1 MEVNNNNQKAR
12 IKKPTTFT
20 EQINI
25 LKNRNLQIDDES
37 QAIKIL
43 SRINYYRLSA
53 YMLSFKVGDRFHDGV
68 SFSDVYSLYE
78 FDKTLRSMI
87 MGVLETIEIAFRTH
101 IAYFIAHK
109 YGAMGYEKCENF
121 RNIDYHSN
129 MMRKFQEE
137 IERSDEIFVQHHKSA
152 YGGGFPIWVVIELI
166 SFSVLSKMYNNL
178 KEEDQNEIASNYYH
192 TKGEYV
198 KTWLY
203 TLSVFRNICAHYGR
217 LYDRRLKITPKL
229 FKADRKKGINNNTVF
244 SVFFIM
250 GRLLKDKSMWGNFV
264 TNLSALIEK
273 NEKVDLKLMGF
284 PVNWEELLR
293 GV

>member
-1 MEVNNNNQKAR
+1 MDANNNSQKIR

-25 LKNRNLQIDDES
+25 LKNRNLQINDES
-37 QAIKIL
+37 QAIEIL

-53 YMLSFKVGDRFHDGV
+53 YMLSFKAGDRFHDGI
-68 SFSDVYSLYE
+68 SFSDVYNLYE
-78 FDKTLRSMI
+78 FDKALRSMI

-109 YGAMGYEKCENF
+109 YGAMGYENHENF

-129 MMRKFQEE
+129 MLQKFQEE

-152 YGGGFPIWVVIELI
+152 YGGSFPIWVVIELT
-166 SFSVLSKMYNNL
+166 SFGVLSKIYNNL
-178 KEEDQNEIASNYYH
+178 KEEDQNEIAGNYYN

-203 TLSVFRNICAHYGR
+203 TLSVFRNTCAHYGR

-244 SVFFIM
+244 SVLFIT
-250 GRLLKDKSMWGNFV
+250 GRLLKDKNIWGSFV
-264 TNLSALIEK
+264 TNLAALIEK
-273 NEKVDLKLMGF
+273 NEKVDLKPMGF